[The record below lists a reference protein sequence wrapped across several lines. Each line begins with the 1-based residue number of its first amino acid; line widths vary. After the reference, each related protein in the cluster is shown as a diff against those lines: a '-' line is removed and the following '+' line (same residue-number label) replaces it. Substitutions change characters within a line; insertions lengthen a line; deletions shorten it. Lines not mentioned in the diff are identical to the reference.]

1 MESLSIGFWVYW
13 MKVLNRTHQKSCAM
27 GTLDSLQKLNLLRLG
42 GFQCGIGPGSL
53 EAELHDPGAR
63 ILSLRRDKLP
73 LLRSFHGLSGKIL
86 ARTRS
91 YKRRILHIAGSVHSD
106 LHPDLDGAVDCV
118 SS

>member
-1 MESLSIGFWVYW
+1 
-13 MKVLNRTHQKSCAM
+13 M

-53 EAELHDPGAR
+53 EAELHDPGSR
-63 ILSLRRDKLP
+63 ILPLSRDKLP

-86 ARTRS
+86 TRTRGHECC
-91 YKRRILHIAGSVHSD
+91 ILDVAGSVYSD
-106 LHPDLDGAVDCV
+106 LYSNLDGSVDCV